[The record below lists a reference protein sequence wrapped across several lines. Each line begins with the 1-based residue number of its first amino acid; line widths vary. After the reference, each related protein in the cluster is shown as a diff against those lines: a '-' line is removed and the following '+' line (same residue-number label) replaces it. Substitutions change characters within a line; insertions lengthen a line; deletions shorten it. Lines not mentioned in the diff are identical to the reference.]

1 MIYFAYNLIQHKEL
15 QMFTVEIDTGFTK
28 AELRRFEAWFDEEI
42 GTDYEVNECDFEELF
57 YVTCY
62 DVTEWELQKIQ
73 AFEDDVYSRRD
84 N

>member
-1 MIYFAYNLIQHKEL
+1 
-15 QMFTVEIDTGFTK
+15 MFTVEIDTGFTK
-28 AELRRFEAWFDEEI
+28 AELRGFEKWYDREI

-73 AFEDDVYSRRD
+73 AFEDDVYNRRD